1 MTKPRVDLGRKGM
14 HDPIIRAQLLGMVE
28 AGVALSAAAR
38 AVGVC
43 PSTVHAWLRDGD
55 AHLQRADDTGE
66 DLSPRARFAQDY
78 AGAVAGAQSVM
89 LARISAASADD
100 WRAAAWVLER
110 RWPADYGPR
119 QRVDMD
125 HRADVDARD
134 IDRILERVDAAIAIG
149 DDGDSEGTA

>member
-1 MTKPRVDLGRKGM
+1 
-14 HDPIIRAQLLGMVE
+14 
-28 AGVALSAAAR
+28 
-38 AVGVC
+38 
-43 PSTVHAWLRDGD
+43 
-55 AHLQRADDTGE
+55 
-66 DLSPRARFAQDY
+66 
-78 AGAVAGAQSVM
+78 M